1 VPRQTVDPNQE
12 MIESKS
18 VAQSHNQGYVDFE
31 QRKIDSN
38 VPSEKPT
45 LQPVGQVFT
54 QSACRS
60 DECVVRI
67 TAVRPLSFVIGNACF
82 TKAKPR
88 KT

>member
-1 VPRQTVDPNQE
+1 

-45 LQPVGQVFT
+45 LQPAGQVFT
-54 QSACRS
+54 QKR
-60 DECVVRI
+60 
-67 TAVRPLSFVIGNACF
+67 LQIG
-82 TKAKPR
+82 
-88 KT
+88 